1 MEKYCN
7 RISEIR
13 YDNDLTQREVA
24 SYLNTTRSAYS
35 KWERGVNELPLDKLI
50 LLSNLYNLSLDYLVG
65 ITKKKKEA
73 TGNYSSSHL
82 NEKLKQV
89 RKQKK
94 ESQQTLSKILNISQ
108 RTYSDYETGK
118 VKIPLSVLILFLLH
132 YNLSFDEFLEKD
144 PNFLI
149 TT

>member
-24 SYLNTTRSAYS
+24 SYLKTTRSTYS
-35 KWERGVNELPLDKLI
+35 KWERGINELPLDKLI

-73 TGNYSSSHL
+73 KGYYSS
-82 NEKLKQV
+82 
-89 RKQKK
+89 
-94 ESQQTLSKILNISQ
+94 
-108 RTYSDYETGK
+108 
-118 VKIPLSVLILFLLH
+118 F
-132 YNLSFDEFLEKD
+132 
-144 PNFLI
+144 
-149 TT
+149 